1 MFEYYYK
8 NKLKNIKDIFN
19 VEYPNTNSVTRILF
33 YALLI
38 FILIIFNNFFSTE
51 FSTQKLDFFHEGLA
65 LSHGFNSKITG
76 GLWTNSFVQNSLF
89 SEFINPRL
97 AWFISNEESIGSIR
111 VNHIFLRLLTEI
123 AIVCFVYNY
132 LIILNLKQN
141 FMFLCF
147 LFFGFV
153 SIYLNQILTENFYP
167 VRYRDIPIFIFLI
180 FSLKMITSKKNSTL
194 YASIIATTSVFSIF
208 WSLDKG
214 IYINATLLFLVLYL
228 LVKKDYTQLYTII
241 IFGFFGWLISY
252 ILLGHIEFINFLS
265 NTLDI
270 IKNQDLFNG
279 LIYPT
284 PFSFGENEHSGR
296 GTKNLLI
303 IIINGI
309 SLSYIIFSRAINL
322 SNNTKAFLILFFI
335 LSFINYKGG
344 LSRADGYHMKQSI
357 FPQLLLLISFIIVF
371 CQTYFKEDIFVKND
385 FHFKWITLLVFLI
398 FNIFQKNLENI
409 KNIFSFK
416 KNYNQYVS
424 LKDSFFIENDYKNL
438 LNKLNNYDINC
449 IQLFSYDSSLPYLL
463 RKKSC
468 TKYNF
473 IYILSSE
480 SVQKD
485 LIRELKKKKPEIIL
499 ANESYPSDIL
509 ISPHLRFSLV
519 TSYIKDNYIIKEKF
533 KNWIIYEIK

>member
-1 MFEYYYK
+1 
-8 NKLKNIKDIFN
+8 
-19 VEYPNTNSVTRILF
+19 
-33 YALLI
+33 
-38 FILIIFNNFFSTE
+38 
-51 FSTQKLDFFHEGLA
+51 
-65 LSHGFNSKITG
+65 
-76 GLWTNSFVQNSLF
+76 
-89 SEFINPRL
+89 
-97 AWFISNEESIGSIR
+97 
-111 VNHIFLRLLTEI
+111 
-123 AIVCFVYNY
+123 
-132 LIILNLKQN
+132 
-141 FMFLCF
+141 
-147 LFFGFV
+147 
-153 SIYLNQILTENFYP
+153 
-167 VRYRDIPIFIFLI
+167 
-180 FSLKMITSKKNSTL
+180 
-194 YASIIATTSVFSIF
+194 
-208 WSLDKG
+208 
-214 IYINATLLFLVLYL
+214 
-228 LVKKDYTQLYTII
+228 
-241 IFGFFGWLISY
+241 
-252 ILLGHIEFINFLS
+252 
-265 NTLDI
+265 
-270 IKNQDLFNG
+270 
-279 LIYPT
+279 
-284 PFSFGENEHSGR
+284 
-296 GTKNLLI
+296 
-303 IIINGI
+303 
-309 SLSYIIFSRAINL
+309 
-322 SNNTKAFLILFFI
+322 
-335 LSFINYKGG
+335 
-344 LSRADGYHMKQSI
+344 MKQSI

-398 FNIFQKNLENI
+398 FNIFQMNLENI

-533 KNWIIYEIK
+533 KIGLFMKLNKKISLILISFIIFAVVIVTAFDKYEKYKNKSKKILNVETLYYSLILDRIKKLKSSSYGGIDILGDKIIYLDNNSNVYSISEKNQERITFIVSKNILIRRSKTIKTYF

>member
-1 MFEYYYK
+1 
-8 NKLKNIKDIFN
+8 
-19 VEYPNTNSVTRILF
+19 
-33 YALLI
+33 
-38 FILIIFNNFFSTE
+38 
-51 FSTQKLDFFHEGLA
+51 
-65 LSHGFNSKITG
+65 
-76 GLWTNSFVQNSLF
+76 
-89 SEFINPRL
+89 
-97 AWFISNEESIGSIR
+97 
-111 VNHIFLRLLTEI
+111 
-123 AIVCFVYNY
+123 
-132 LIILNLKQN
+132 
-141 FMFLCF
+141 
-147 LFFGFV
+147 
-153 SIYLNQILTENFYP
+153 
-167 VRYRDIPIFIFLI
+167 
-180 FSLKMITSKKNSTL
+180 
-194 YASIIATTSVFSIF
+194 
-208 WSLDKG
+208 
-214 IYINATLLFLVLYL
+214 
-228 LVKKDYTQLYTII
+228 
-241 IFGFFGWLISY
+241 
-252 ILLGHIEFINFLS
+252 
-265 NTLDI
+265 
-270 IKNQDLFNG
+270 
-279 LIYPT
+279 
-284 PFSFGENEHSGR
+284 
-296 GTKNLLI
+296 
-303 IIINGI
+303 
-309 SLSYIIFSRAINL
+309 
-322 SNNTKAFLILFFI
+322 
-335 LSFINYKGG
+335 
-344 LSRADGYHMKQSI
+344 MKQSI

-398 FNIFQKNLENI
+398 FNIFQMNLENI